1 MRPRRP
7 RRAPALLALIIVL
20 ALGTVT
26 TSPFADAALSPP
38 PATPVPPDGSL
49 SPFPSVLQTPA
60 DAVAVPAVS
69 APVAVL
75 ADLDSGQ
82 MLLSRG
88 ADTPRPIASVTKI
101 MTALLV
107 LERTHPDD
115 IVVVSPDAVFEEA
128 DYGASSTIGLRAGEH
143 LTVRQILRGMLLASA
158 NDAAVA
164 LAVDVA
170 GSTSAFVRLMN
181 ERAKQLGMR
190 HTVFYSPNGLDD
202 RGHASGRDLVT
213 LTRIAF
219 RAPGFAAAVGS
230 KTTVMSGPAG
240 ERHLQNRNVLLW
252 LYRGATGVKT
262 GWTAAARYCLVA
274 TAERDGRRLVAVV
287 LGAPADAFSDAASLL
302 NYGFAAFASHTFVRK
317 GAAVGT
323 LPILGGSVP
332 VVAGAGIRRLVPAR
346 ALAGARLSLTAD
358 PDAAFPPAPG
368 QRVGT
373 LRVSVPGA
381 TVGTVPLLAGAFP
394 APRPGRR
401 ALVGAACGRD
411 RPGRRRRHPG
421 SPALSADRV
430 RRFGTGRLLGSPAMS
445 EVASV
450 LFGREAIGRRVRE
463 LGRTIAGDYVGREPV
478 LITVLRGGA
487 MFLADLMRALDRPV
501 ETHLIA
507 ISRYG
512 GAEESM
518 GRVQILLDVDAD
530 LTGRDVLWSRTS
542 WTPASR
548 CATCC
553 RRWAPGARR
562 RWRS

>member
-115 IVVVSPDAVFEEA
+115 IVVVSPDAVFDEA
-128 DYGASSTIGLRAGEH
+128 DYGASSTIGLRAGER

-170 GSTSAFVRLMN
+170 GSTSAFVRPH
-181 ERAKQLGMR
+181 ERTGEA
-190 HTVFYSPNGLDD
+190 V
-202 RGHASGRDLVT
+202 GHATHRVLLPERPGRPWPFHGPRPRHADPRRLPQ
-213 LTRIAF
+213 
-219 RAPGFAAAVGS
+219 APGFAAAVGS

-302 NYGFAAFASHTFVRK
+302 NYGFTAFASHTFVRK

-381 TVGTVPLLAGAFP
+381 TVGTVPLLAGALPSP
-394 APRPGRR
+394 APGDAPWWAR
-401 ALVGAACGRD
+401 ATGA
-411 RPGRRRRHPG
+411 
-421 SPALSADRV
+421 
-430 RRFGTGRLLGSPAMS
+430 
-445 EVASV
+445 
-450 LFGREAIGRRVRE
+450 
-463 LGRTIAGDYVGREPV
+463 VGRAV
-478 LITVLRGGA
+478 GDVIGG
-487 MFLADLMRALDRPV
+487 
-501 ETHLIA
+501 
-507 ISRYG
+507 
-512 GAEESM
+512 
-518 GRVQILLDVDAD
+518 LL
-530 LTGRDVLWSRTS
+530 
-542 WTPASR
+542 P
-548 CATCC
+548 
-553 RRWAPGARR
+553 
-562 RWRS
+562 